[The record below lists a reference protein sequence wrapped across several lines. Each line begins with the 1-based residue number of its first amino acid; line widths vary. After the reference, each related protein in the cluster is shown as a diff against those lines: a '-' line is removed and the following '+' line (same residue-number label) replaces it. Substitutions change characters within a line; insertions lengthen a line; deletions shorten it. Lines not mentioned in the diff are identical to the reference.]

1 MAQLRKPRSGA
12 DSVTVNIPAG
22 LDWFV
27 WRVLTHERNR
37 ASLAE
42 VENEWSLDD
51 LLTAHLA
58 FDVHDELQYQI
69 NKKLREQG

>member
-1 MAQLRKPRSGA
+1 
-12 DSVTVNIPAG
+12 
-22 LDWFV
+22 
-27 WRVLTHERNR
+27 VLTHERNR

>member
-1 MAQLRKPRSGA
+1 MGQLRKARSGP
-12 DSVTVNIPAG
+12 DSVTVDIPSG

-37 ASLAE
+37 ATLAE
-42 VENEWSLDD
+42 VESAWSIDD

-58 FDVHDELQYQI
+58 FDVHDELQFQI
-69 NKKLREQG
+69 NKKLREQQ